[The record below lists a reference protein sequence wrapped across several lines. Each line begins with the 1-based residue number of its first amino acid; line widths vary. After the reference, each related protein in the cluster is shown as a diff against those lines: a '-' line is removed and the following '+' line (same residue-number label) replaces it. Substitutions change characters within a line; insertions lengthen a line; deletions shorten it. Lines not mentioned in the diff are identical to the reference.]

1 MDNFLVF
8 HRSIKHSNVIK
19 KNFKKLSQQIGS
31 HEPEDSRAELL
42 FPATLC
48 ESVWCVHVHMCMEA

>member
-8 HRSIKHSNVIK
+8 HSSIRHSNVIK
-19 KNFKKLSQQIGS
+19 YFKKLSQQIGS

-42 FPATLC
+42 FPVTLC
-48 ESVWCVHVHMCMEA
+48 ECVWCVHVHMCMEA